1 MKRALFLLTVVAF
14 VLIGSGLVVAQQQ
27 GQDYGQNYG
36 RDAGPQGQGWF
47 CPWRGGG
54 YGMGPGMMQGR
65 GGPGY
70 GMRHRRGGCAY
81 GMNRGGMQGWG
92 GQGYG
97 RSPGMMH
104 DGWGRGQSGTYV
116 GQEQMEPLSK
126 NTARDL
132 AENYVVGN
140 PNLKIGEVLEE
151 DNTYV
156 ASIVTK
162 DGSLVE
168 KLIIDKRSG
177 WMRRAF

>member
-36 RDAGPQGQGWF
+36 RDAGPRGQGWF
-47 CPWRGGG
+47 CPWRKGDS
-54 YGMGPGMMQGR
+54 GR
-65 GGPGY
+65 G
-70 GMRHRRGGCAY
+70 Y

-92 GQGYG
+92 GQSYG
-97 RSPGMMH
+97 RCPGMMH
-104 DGWGRGQSGTYV
+104 EGWGRGQSGRYS
-116 GQEQMEPLSK
+116 GQQQMEPLSK

-132 AENYVVGN
+132 AENYVAGN

-151 DNTYV
+151 DNAYV

-168 KLIIDKRSG
+168 KLIIDKSSG